1 MSLRN
6 KVTLIGRTGKDV
18 EIVKFENGK
27 IAKVSLATSDHYTNA
42 LGEKVEE
49 TQWHNLVANGKLADI
64 MEKYVEK
71 GKEIAVEGK
80 IIYRNWDDK
89 EGVKHYITENE
100 TLSDYKTLK
109 ELITLKGRNEL
120 WIGKGRNLGE
130 KSFLIIEEGK
140 LISFG
145 YYELFHQIQSRKKL
159 NKLQIEVK
167 KVSPEIINDLKLS
180 LLKNEYKI
188 EKLPK

>member
-18 EIVKFENGK
+18 ETVKFENGK

-49 TQWHNLVANGKLADI
+49 TQWHNLVVPGKLADI

-80 IIYRNWDDK
+80 IMYRNWDDK
-89 EGVKHYITENE
+89 DGVKHYFTEIRVE
-100 TLSDYKTLK
+100 
-109 ELITLKGRNEL
+109 ELVLLG
-120 WIGKGRNLGE
+120 GK
-130 KSFLIIEEGK
+130 
-140 LISFG
+140 
-145 YYELFHQIQSRKKL
+145 
-159 NKLQIEVK
+159 
-167 KVSPEIINDLKLS
+167 
-180 LLKNEYKI
+180 
-188 EKLPK
+188 

>member
-27 IAKVSLATSDHYTNA
+27 LAKVSLATSDHYTNA

-49 TQWHNLVANGKLADI
+49 TQWHSLSAGGKLADI

-80 IIYRNWDDK
+80 VVYRTYDDK
-89 EGVKHYITENE
+89 DGIKRYITEIRVE
-100 TLSDYKTLK
+100 
-109 ELITLKGRNEL
+109 ELLLLG
-120 WIGKGRNLGE
+120 GK
-130 KSFLIIEEGK
+130 
-140 LISFG
+140 
-145 YYELFHQIQSRKKL
+145 
-159 NKLQIEVK
+159 
-167 KVSPEIINDLKLS
+167 
-180 LLKNEYKI
+180 
-188 EKLPK
+188 

>member
-27 IAKVSLATSDHYTNA
+27 LAKVSLATTDHYTNA

-49 TQWHNLVANGKLADI
+49 TQWHSLSAGGKLADI

-80 IIYRNWDDK
+80 VIYRTYDDK
-89 EGVKHYITENE
+89 DGVKRYITE
-100 TLSDYKTLK
+100 
-109 ELITLKGRNEL
+109 
-120 WIGKGRNLGE
+120 IGVEDLVLHG
-130 KSFLIIEEGK
+130 GK
-140 LISFG
+140 
-145 YYELFHQIQSRKKL
+145 
-159 NKLQIEVK
+159 
-167 KVSPEIINDLKLS
+167 
-180 LLKNEYKI
+180 
-188 EKLPK
+188 